1 MTKAQEA
8 MASSAQMM
16 ATAVQSL
23 AQLTAN
29 ATATAKSAAPAQ
41 RPALGLGA
49 GASASAPS
57 AEGTLTLDLGHGG
70 GRLEAK
76 ARQLTSSGDK
86 LRGICQRMQVMASA
100 AQLAPF

>member
-29 ATATAKSAAPAQ
+29 ASAKSAAPAP